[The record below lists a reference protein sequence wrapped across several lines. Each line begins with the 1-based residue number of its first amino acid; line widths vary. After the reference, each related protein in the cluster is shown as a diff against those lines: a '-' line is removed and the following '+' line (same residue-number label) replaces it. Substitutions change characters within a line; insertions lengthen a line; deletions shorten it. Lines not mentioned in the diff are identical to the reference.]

1 MIRVHL
7 ITGFLGVGKTTAILD
22 VLAHTSSH
30 EKWAVLVNEFGE
42 VGVDGTILA
51 AQGAVVKEVPGGC
64 LCCVSGLPF
73 QMGLNLLI
81 AREKPDVILIEPT
94 GLGHPRNILN
104 MLAAEHYQ
112 RILELGATIC
122 LLDPRHLSQPRYTR
136 NDVFKDQLQ
145 VADVLVAN
153 KTELA
158 SAADKSAFEA
168 LLERSQPAKAASYW
182 TTQGHFDLSCLEF
195 AANPQ
200 RRMQFRPATNIST
213 TPLANPSALEV
224 NVQETSGLVDAS
236 NSILALEEGQ
246 DIRRLE
252 NQGDGYFSVG
262 WLLSAG
268 WQFSLVELRH
278 WLNMINL
285 QRAKGLLRT
294 DQGYY
299 VLNWRDGA
307 LTEMP
312 TRALDES
319 RIELIHDA
327 ALNADELERALLA
340 CRINEFPH

>member
-22 VLAHTSSH
+22 VLANKPSQQ
-30 EKWAVLVNEFGE
+30 KWAVLVNEFGE

-81 AREKPDVILIEPT
+81 ARENPDVILIEPT

-112 RILELGATIC
+112 SILELGATIC
-122 LLDPRHLSQPRYTR
+122 LLDPRHLSQPRYTS

-153 KTELA
+153 KTELT
-158 SAADKSAFEA
+158 SPADKSAFDT
-168 LLERSQPAKAASYW
+168 LLERSQPPKAASYW
-182 TTQGHFDLSCLEF
+182 TTQGHFDLSCLEL

-200 RRMQFRPATNIST
+200 RRVQFRPATNIST
-213 TPLANPSALEV
+213 TPLANPSAPEV

-262 WLLSAG
+262 WLLSG
-268 WQFSLVELRH
+268 NWQFSLAELRH
-278 WLNMINL
+278 WLNTLNL

-312 TRALDES
+312 TRALEES

-327 ALNADELERALLA
+327 ALSADELERALLA
-340 CRINEFPH
+340 CRIN